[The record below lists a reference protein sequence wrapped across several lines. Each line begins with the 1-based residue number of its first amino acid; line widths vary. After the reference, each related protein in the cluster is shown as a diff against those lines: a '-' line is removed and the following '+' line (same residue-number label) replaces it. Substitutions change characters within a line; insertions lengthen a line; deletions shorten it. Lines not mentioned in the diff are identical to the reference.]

1 MLFPVMVAAI
11 SWMISSV
18 TTMQGELIDIRSK
31 MPSLITPQGVPTDS
45 PISAEARGKLKEE
58 LNNKINE
65 LHVQV
70 MILQEHEKAR
80 TK

>member
-1 MLFPVMVAAI
+1 
-11 SWMISSV
+11 MISSV
-18 TTMQGELIDIRSK
+18 TTMQGDLIDIRSK
-31 MPSLITPQGVPTDS
+31 MPSLISAQGVPTDS

-70 MILQEHEKAR
+70 MILQEREKAR

>member
-11 SWMISSV
+11 SWMINSV
-18 TTMQGELIDIRSK
+18 TTMQGDLIDIRSK
-31 MPSLITPQGVPTDS
+31 MPSLISPQGVPTDS

-70 MILQEHEKAR
+70 MILQEREKAR

>member
-18 TTMQGELIDIRSK
+18 TTMQGELIDLRSK
-31 MPSLITPQGVPTDS
+31 MPALITSQGVPTDS
-45 PISAEARGKLKEE
+45 PISAEARGKMKEE

-70 MILQEHEKAR
+70 MLLQEREKAR